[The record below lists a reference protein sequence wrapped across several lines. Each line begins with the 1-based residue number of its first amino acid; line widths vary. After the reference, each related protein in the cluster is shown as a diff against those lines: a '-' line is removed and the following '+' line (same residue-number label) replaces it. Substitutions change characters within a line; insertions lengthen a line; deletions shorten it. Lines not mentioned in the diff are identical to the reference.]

1 MAILEVQDLTL
12 AFGGLEVINHL
23 SFEVEEGSVVSLI
36 GPNGAGKTSIFNCLT
51 GFYHADSGDIRFFGK
66 SVMHHSPHQITRH
79 GMARTFQNLRLFRQM
94 TVMEN
99 IMSGMHC
106 RTHAG
111 AIGAILRGPRQR
123 REEELIHK
131 VAEDCL
137 DFVGILPHKDRLAN
151 TLAYGDQRR
160 VEWARAL
167 ATQPKLLLFD
177 EPAAGL
183 NYEEKGRFMDLVRRI
198 REQLK
203 ITIFMIDHDMGLI
216 MKISEKVIVIDYGQ
230 KIAEGNCRDVQDNPK
245 VIEAYLGKDDEE
257 GH

>member
-12 AFGGLEVINHL
+12 RFGGLEVIDHL
-23 SFEVEEGSVVSLI
+23 SFDVEEGSIVSLI

-51 GFYHADSGDIRFFGK
+51 GFYQANSGDIRFFGK
-66 SVMHHSPHQITRH
+66 SVVKRRPHEITQR

-94 TVMEN
+94 SVMEN
-99 IMSGMHC
+99 VMSGMHC
-106 RTHAG
+106 RTHVG
-111 AIGAILRGPRQR
+111 ALGAILRSPRQR
-123 REEELIHK
+123 REEALILK
-131 VAEDCL
+131 TAEECL
-137 DFVGILPHKDRLAN
+137 DFVGILELRDRRAV

-183 NYEEKGRFMDLVRRI
+183 NYEEKGRFMDLVKRI

-203 ITIFMIDHDMGLI
+203 ISIFMIDHDMGLI
-216 MKISEKVIVIDYGQ
+216 MKISEKVIVIDYGK
-230 KIAEGNCRDVQDNPK
+230 KIAEGSCLEVQGNPK
-245 VIEAYLGKDDEE
+245 VIEAYLGKEDEE
-257 GH
+257 SN